1 MQVRSSRRPSVA
13 RQPDA
18 LAALDR
24 KAGFGRG
31 EVEGERF
38 AGVLQLVDVGFDRL
52 GEALQVAV
60 YRHPSVGVS
69 DVKRLAESARR
80 DVDARDVAV
89 VHGEDGLADHAL
101 RLDVD
106 PRVEMASAQFAV
118 VGRQPQRNIQ
128 RRSVAGRLSAWR
140 RRLSRNGG
148 RLDSARFVRHA
159 CGRSGRAF
167 GKIARFLL
175 LGPRFRARPYRPLRR
190 KRFVRTARGDPCRAE
205 SDSRR

>member
-1 MQVRSSRRPSVA
+1 MQGNALDRIDGYVVKLLDDGRDRVGHFQESARQYVQRSLRRSFAHFQMQVRSSRRTPVA

-69 DVKRLAESARR
+69 DVERLAESARR
-80 DVDARDVAV
+80 DVDARDIAV

-128 RRSVAGRLSAWR
+128 RRSVADRLSAWR
-140 RRLSRNGG
+140 RRLS
-148 RLDSARFVRHA
+148 
-159 CGRSGRAF
+159 
-167 GKIARFLL
+167 
-175 LGPRFRARPYRPLRR
+175 
-190 KRFVRTARGDPCRAE
+190 
-205 SDSRR
+205 